1 MEITRLTREVLE
13 ELESKSQYEQ
23 YELLQ
28 QYYLKNTS
36 NYYFPNDLIAFYPR
50 IIERRASRDIVCNI
64 SEVIISK
71 GSYYINYRPLLE
83 NLNTKKTYV
92 LKRTICCS
100 LCYDN
105 MLPTNI
111 FELEELNDR
120 IRNPNTDSDEISM
133 ETLRNYGEIKLLQLN
148 KSRRNYYDNCHSK

>member
-36 NYYFPNDLIAFYPR
+36 NYYFPNDLIAFYPH
-50 IIERRASRDIVCNI
+50 IIERRASRDIVCDI

-71 GSYYINYRPLLE
+71 GNYYINYRPLLE

-100 LCYDN
+100 LCYGN

-111 FELEELNDR
+111 LELEDLNSR
-120 IRNPNTDSDEISM
+120 IRNPNTDNDKINLEG
-133 ETLRNYGEIKLLQLN
+133 LRYYGEMKLLKLN
-148 KSRRNYYDNCHSK
+148 KNRRNYYDNCHSK